1 MEEVLIYLLDDSELA
16 EFESISK
23 GYRQDVYV
31 KINSNWYNINVYD
44 IVRLQQDFESE
55 IEESRYYSIE
65 SNLVLVSEVS
75 RDNIIFTIQKL
86 VKQKYFEELKP
97 ICNIDSNKLKRIV

>member
-1 MEEVLIYLLDDSELA
+1 MEDVSIYLLDNSELA

-55 IEESRYYSIE
+55 IEECRYYSIE

-75 RDNIIFTIQKL
+75 RDNIIFTVQKL

-97 ICNIDSNKLKRIV
+97 IYNIDSNKLKRIV